1 MKTISKILQI
11 NWFYK
16 KWNVYDRDDW
26 IQVNILKNAIRMDDW
41 DNEPNLYDFKNKYE
55 LIWFLV
61 LRWIINRLF

>member
-1 MKTISKILQI
+1 MKTITEILKI

-16 KWNVYDRDDW
+16 KWNIYDRDDW
-26 IQVNILKNAIRMDDW
+26 IQIYNW
-41 DNEPNLYDFKNKYE
+41 NEKWVAFWNWEVCNFKNSHE